1 VILKGS
7 QRGGGNKLAAH
18 LLKTTENEHVQV
30 HELRGFVSQDL
41 KSAFS
46 EAYAISRGTRAKQF
60 LFSLSLSP
68 PPEEKVPTA
77 VFDTAID
84 AIEEKLGLHGQ
95 PRAVVFHEKEGRRH
109 AHVVWSRIDVA
120 TMTAINLPHFKVKLR
135 DVSRQLY
142 LEHGWKMPKGLME
155 SKERNPL
162 NFTLKEWEQA
172 KRGGHNPQA
181 LKRMFQECWAV
192 SDSRN
197 AFAQALLARGYTL
210 ARGDRRGY
218 VAIDYRGEIYAIA
231 QYTGVKTKDVAKR
244 LGNAKELPSVEQA
257 KAGIAA
263 RMTEALKK
271 RVREVE
277 AGHKTQSAALA
288 FRKANLVERQRKE
301 RALLDE
307 QHAKRWAKEEQAR
320 AARLS
325 KGFRGLWDRLTGKYA
340 EFRRQNEAE
349 TLKALQRDRT
359 EKDGLIFSHI
369 EERQL
374 FHKQRNELRA
384 AQARQVEGLHHD
396 IATYV
401 RMGRDEIVDL
411 PEHFNEASQHIDRN
425 TDGPKNDPKRDRGR

>member
-7 QRGGGNKLAAH
+7 QRAGGNQLAAH

-30 HELRGFVSQDL
+30 HELRGFVSDNL
-41 KSAFS
+41 KSAFQ
-46 EAYAISRGTRAKQF
+46 EAYAVSRGTRAKQF
-60 LFSLSLSP
+60 LFSLSLNP
-68 PPEEKVPTA
+68 PAGEKVSTA
-77 VFDTAID
+77 TFEA
-84 AIEEKLGLHGQ
+84 AIEAIEDKLGLHGQ

-120 TMTAINLPHFKVKLR
+120 TMTAIPLPHFKLKLG
-135 DVSRQLY
+135 DVSKQLY
-142 LEHGWKMPKGLME
+142 LEHGWKLPRGFIE

-162 NFTLKEWEQA
+162 NFTLAEWEQA
-172 KRGGHNPQA
+172 KRTGHDPKA
-181 LKRMFQECWAV
+181 LKRMFQECWAA
-192 SDSRN
+192 SDSRK

-218 VAIDYRGEIYAIA
+218 VAVDYRGEVYAIA
-231 QYTGVKTKDVAKR
+231 QYTGIKTKDVAKR
-244 LGNAKELPSVEQA
+244 LGDARELPSVEQA

-263 RMTEALKK
+263 RMTEALRK

-288 FRKANLVERQRKE
+288 FRKAKLVERQRKE
-301 RALLDE
+301 RAQLDE
-307 QHAKRWAKEEQAR
+307 LHAKRWAKEEQAR

-349 TLKALQRDRT
+349 TLKALQRDRA

-369 EERQL
+369 EERQH

-384 AQARQVEGLHHD
+384 AQARQVEGLDRD

-401 RMGRDEIVDL
+401 RMSRDEIVDL

-425 TDGPKNDPKRDRGR
+425 SDGPKNDPKRDRGR